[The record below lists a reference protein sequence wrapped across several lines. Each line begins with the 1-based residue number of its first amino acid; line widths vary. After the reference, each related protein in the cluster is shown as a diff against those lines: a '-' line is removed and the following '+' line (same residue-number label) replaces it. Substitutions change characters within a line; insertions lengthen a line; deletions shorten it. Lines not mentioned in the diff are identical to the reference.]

1 MLVDLWVDQTRITRE
16 STCNCY
22 RQYGR
27 FYPRILGSFTRLS
40 AWTCPSNAWSGF
52 SVLKFLHPA
61 ADCHLHHLQA
71 RTVDLLDQ
79 AKDGREHIRV
89 LKIQTFQ
96 CICIGP
102 DNSMII
108 SLTNTNFICHM
119 QRSFTGSLLGTAIYR
134 FLGPDRIVLQPKF
147 TASSIWWDLTLFLGL
162 TG

>member
-40 AWTCPSNAWSGF
+40 AWTCPTNDLGSQSSSSSILQRTAISTTSRLGPSISLIRQRMAESTFEFWKYRHSNVF
-52 SVLKFLHPA
+52 VL
-61 ADCHLHHLQA
+61 
-71 RTVDLLDQ
+71 
-79 AKDGREHIRV
+79 V
-89 LKIQTFQ
+89 L
-96 CICIGP
+96 
-102 DNSMII
+102 II